1 VKIANLHRWNLSFE
15 AARALQVEL
24 RESVRFQPVPLA
36 RVRFVAGADIAVS
49 RSRDELIA
57 AVVVV
62 ELRSLEVVETRVVSR
77 RLVFPYVPGYL
88 SFREAPAVIACLR
101 LVRTPVDVL
110 LCDGQGIAH
119 PRGLGLASHVGL
131 WVGIPTVGCAK
142 SRLVGEF
149 VEPGRERGKFSS
161 LVHEGERVG
170 SVLRTRDGVKPL
182 FVSPGH
188 LIDHASSR
196 RVVLACTAGY
206 RLPEPSRLAH
216 IAAGEEKRRLASRP

>member
-1 VKIANLHRWNLSFE
+1 MKIEALHSWNVSLEE
-15 AARALQVEL
+15 AKALQVEL
-24 RESVRFQPVPLA
+24 RE
-36 RVRFVAGADIAVS
+36 RVRFRSLSRSRVRLVAGVDIAVDRGREMLS
-49 RSRDELIA
+49 A

-62 ELRSLEVVETRVVSR
+62 DFRSLEVVETRAVSR

-101 LVRTPVDVL
+101 RIRAPVDVL

-131 WVGIPTVGCAK
+131 WAGIPTIGCAK

-149 VEPGRERGKFSS
+149 LQPGPRRGSFSS
-161 LVHEGERVG
+161 LVYEGEHVG
-170 SVLRTRDGVKPL
+170 AVLRTRDGVKPL
-182 FVSPGH
+182 YISPGH
-188 LIDHASSR
+188 LIDHEWS
-196 RVVLACTAGY
+196 VKIVLACCTRY

-216 IAAGEEKRRLASRP
+216 MAAGEEKRRAGP